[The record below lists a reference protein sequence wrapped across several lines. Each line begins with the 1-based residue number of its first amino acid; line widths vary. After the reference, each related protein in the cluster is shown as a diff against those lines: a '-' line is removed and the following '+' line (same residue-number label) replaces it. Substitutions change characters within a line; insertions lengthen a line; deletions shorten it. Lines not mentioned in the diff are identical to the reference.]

1 MNNHNKYNY
10 RYNDGEIVMI
20 DVSQAVEHEHP
31 YALEFLRKDCTNI
44 TGKYKFFLNRY
55 CFDNYST
62 CNFFQN
68 FSVIMMLVH

>member
-1 MNNHNKYNY
+1 MFKIN

-44 TGKYKFFLNRY
+44 TGELFF
-55 CFDNYST
+55 
-62 CNFFQN
+62 
-68 FSVIMMLVH
+68 